1 MAAKFGLFVDEDHS
15 KLPTLYWL
23 PKLHKRPYKSRFIAN
38 SSACT
43 TTELSILLTSCLTA
57 IKNHVIKYC
66 TTVYER
72 NGKDLFWSIK
82 NSGEILNKLKSR
94 GFLASGLSTYDF
106 STLYTTLPHNLIKEK
121 LTELIEQT
129 FNREGSL
136 YLACNDKIAFFTSE
150 QPKRYKLWSCQKM
163 CDALHYLL
171 DNIFIRFGSKLY
183 RQIVGIPMGT
193 NCTPLVA
200 DLFLFC
206 YERDFMLSLSD
217 NNQSD
222 VIEAF
227 NSTSRYLD
235 DLLNIDNPYFEQM
248 VGQIYPTELQL
259 NKANS
264 SDTVAPFLDLNLS
277 ITNGI
282 VSSKIY
288 DKRDDFNFEIVN
300 FPFLD
305 GDVPRSPSYGVYI
318 SQLIRFARVCSNV
331 DDFNNRN

>member
-1 MAAKFGLFVDEDHS
+1 
-15 KLPTLYWL
+15 
-23 PKLHKRPYKSRFIAN
+23 
-38 SSACT
+38 
-43 TTELSILLTSCLTA
+43 
-57 IKNHVIKYC
+57 
-66 TTVYER
+66 
-72 NGKDLFWSIK
+72 
-82 NSGEILNKLKSR
+82 
-94 GFLASGLSTYDF
+94 
-106 STLYTTLPHNLIKEK
+106 
-121 LTELIEQT
+121 
-129 FNREGSL
+129 
-136 YLACNDKIAFFTSE
+136 
-150 QPKRYKLWSCQKM
+150 M

-171 DNIFIRFGSKLY
+171 DNIFIRFGLKLY

-193 NCTPLVA
+193 NCAPLVA

-222 VIEAF
+222 IIEAF

-235 DLLNIDNPYFEQM
+235 DLLNIDYPYFIQM
-248 VGQIYPTELQL
+248 VGQIYPAELQL

-264 SDTVAPFLDLNLS
+264 SDTEAPFLDLNLS

-282 VSSKIY
+282 VSSK
-288 DKRDDFNFEIVN
+288 RDDFNFEILN

-331 DDFNNRN
+331 DDFNSRNLFLTSKLLKQGYRYHKIRKAFSKFYHRHSELIVKYNIVLKTPLQQGISEPIFYGDLVYKFK